1 MAAVNPLPQPILTAE
16 KQSELAQI
24 VQGMSREQL
33 MWSSGFLAGLASAQL
48 ESLVQTESVPS
59 EAVTI
64 LFASQTGNGKRVAE
78 KLAGQLEQKGAN
90 VQLVDF
96 ADYRKQQFAK
106 ETQLFAVISTHGE
119 GDPPDSAEPL
129 FKFLASKRAPK
140 LQNLRYSVLAL
151 GDSSYEYYCEA
162 GRKFDERLA
171 ELGAQRLLDRVD
183 CDVDFADAAAS
194 WQADVLDRV
203 EIREDGP
210 SNVINL
216 PKRIR
221 SEFHRDNPYRAE
233 ILEVQAITSRESQSH
248 TIHVELDLGESQLT
262 YEPGDALGVYPINS
276 EVLVEAVLAASGLSG
291 DEEIQIGEDTL
302 TLREAL
308 AEQREI
314 NQISAATFKRW
325 AAAGLPDAQAAYEAM
340 EPPQRRELLN
350 SWVLA
355 DFLARYGA
363 PTDPQSLVDAL
374 PAMEPRLYSIAS
386 SPVTAEGEVHLT
398 VARLEW
404 ENDGESRFGAA
415 TRYLED
421 LAPGDS
427 ARVYVEPNTSF
438 RLPDDPNAPI
448 IMVGAG
454 TGVAPF
460 RAFVDHRVEEGA
472 PGANWL
478 IFGHRH
484 LRSDFLYQIEWL
496 RHHKEG
502 NLARLD
508 VAFSRDQDEKR
519 YVQHLVAENAEEIG
533 EQLKAGGH
541 FYVCG
546 SIAMG
551 QAVEAALVDTLGE
564 AFVDTIK
571 EEKRWH
577 RDVY

>member
-48 ESLVQTESVPS
+48 ETLVQTESVPS

-78 KLAGQLEQKGAN
+78 KLAGQLEEKGAN
-90 VQLVDF
+90 VHLVDF
-96 ADYRKQQFAK
+96 ADYRKQQLAK

-140 LQNLRYSVLAL
+140 LENLRYSVLAL

-183 CDVDFADAAAS
+183 CDVDFADAAAT

-262 YEPGDALGVYPINS
+262 YEPGDALGVYPINN

-291 DEEIQIGEDTL
+291 DEEVHIGQDTL

-308 AEQREI
+308 AEHREI
-314 NQISAATFKRW
+314 NQISAATFTRW

-355 DFLARYGA
+355 DFVARYGA

-386 SPVTAEGEVHLT
+386 SPITAEGEVHLT

-404 ENDGESRFGAA
+404 EHEGESRFGAA

-472 PGANWL
+472 PGSNWL

-533 EQLKAGGH
+533 EQLRAGGH

>member
-24 VQGMSREQL
+24 ANGMSREQL
-33 MWSSGFLAGLASAQL
+33 MWSSGFLAGLASSQL
-48 ESLVQTESVPS
+48 QGLAEGEPVSGET
-59 EAVTI
+59 VTI
-64 LFASQTGNGKRVAE
+64 LYASQTGNGKRVAQA
-78 KLAGQLEQKGAN
+78 LADQLADKGAN
-90 VQLVDF
+90 AQLVDF
-96 ADYRKQQFAK
+96 ADYRKQQLAK

-119 GDPPDSAEPL
+119 GDPPDAAEPL
-129 FKFLASKRAPK
+129 FRFLASKRAPK
-140 LQNLRYSVLAL
+140 LENLRYAVLAL
-151 GDSSYEYYCEA
+151 GDSSYEFYCEA

-171 ELGAQRLLDRVD
+171 ELGAQRLIDRVD
-183 CDVDFADAAAS
+183 CDVDYADSAAS
-194 WQADVLDRV
+194 WQADVLERV
-203 EIREDGP
+203 EIGSDAP

-216 PKRIR
+216 PKRVR
-221 SEFHRDNPYRAE
+221 SEFNRANPYHAE
-233 ILEVQAITSRESQSH
+233 ILEVQAITSRESRSH
-248 TIHVELDLGESQLT
+248 TFHVELDLGDSQLT
-262 YEPGDALGVYPINS
+262 YEPGDALGVYPINHPT
-276 EVLVEAVLAASGLSG
+276 LVEAVLKASRLSG
-291 DEEIQIGEDTL
+291 EESVQVADSTIS
-302 TLREAL
+302 LREAL
-308 AEQREI
+308 AEHREI

-325 AAAGLPDAQAAYEAM
+325 AAAGIASAVEAFDGM
-340 EPPQRRELLN
+340 QPAERRELLN
-350 SWVLA
+350 SWVLT
-355 DFLARYGA
+355 DFIAQFGVPKDA
-363 PTDPQSLVDAL
+363 QVLVDAL
-374 PAMEPRLYSIAS
+374 PAIEPRLYSIAS

-398 VARLEW
+398 VARLTWKNADQE
-404 ENDGESRFGAA
+404 RFGAA

-421 LAPGDS
+421 LGPGDA

-438 RLPDDPNAPI
+438 RLPEDPNAPI

-460 RAFVDHRVEEGA
+460 RAFVDHRVEQGA
-472 PGANWL
+472 GGPNWL

-508 VAFSRDQDEKR
+508 VAFSRDQEEKR

-546 SIAMG
+546 AIAMG
-551 QAVEAALVDTLGE
+551 QAVEAALEDALGE
-564 AFVDTIK
+564 EFMDQMR